1 MKSFKIKLRTILD
14 FLNNRIEKFY
24 FSQTLIKFQLLN
36 NLFNKMNSYFIE
48 IKISYSLNYEE

>member
-14 FLNNRIEKFY
+14 FLNNRIEKF
-24 FSQTLIKFQLLN
+24 FIKFQLLN